1 MGRAQLWPSDG
12 RWAQDMGGMGSPNT
26 AREKEDLRKA
36 RRTFLDGSS
45 ALRRL
50 LGAWLVSLGM
60 ALTVLFSSHP
70 AEAQALTRES
80 EVLYVGD
87 RAVVTLRGSVGG
99 YTARERVT
107 SANER
112 LERALTKS
120 TPPKVTL
127 DDVELGTRVL
137 VDGEPVFLVTRG
149 DVDVQIGETPHFL
162 AEESAKR
169 LERAIAEVRRQ
180 RSQPFMLQALLTAGA
195 GTLVYAIL
203 LWVLSRLATRLTRR
217 LSLAAASRADR
228 LQARGV
234 SILDTGRILRFIRW
248 VFVALTW
255 VMGAGATIIWLA
267 FVLSQFP
274 YTRAWGEGLGANLR
288 RLAWE
293 VAVSIG
299 RAVPELLVVIF
310 IAVAARTA
318 IAISS
323 WFFDRVEERR
333 LLVAWMDPELVRP
346 TRRVFGF
353 LVWVFA
359 LAMAYPYLPGSD
371 TEAFKGLSVLVGLMA
386 SLGSSS
392 VINQAASGLTL
403 MYARTIKV
411 GDFIRIDDAEGTVV
425 EIGVVAT
432 RIRTGLGEMLV
443 LPNAK
448 ILSSMMKNYSQ
459 PVHGDG
465 CVLDVEVSVG
475 YTTPWR
481 MAQTLL
487 LQAADDV
494 PGLSPTPPPFVRQVA
509 LNDYN
514 ATYRLVART
523 PEEDPIVRARILS
536 DLRGAVRDIFERN
549 GVDII
554 SSQYLAIAQREAVPR
569 AVSPESL
576 RS

>member
-1 MGRAQLWPSDG
+1 
-12 RWAQDMGGMGSPNT
+12 MGSLDT
-26 AREKEDLRKA
+26 APEKEDLVTV
-36 RRTFLDGSS
+36 RRTSRDGLS
-45 ALRRL
+45 AAPRL
-50 LGAWLVSLGM
+50 LGAWLSALGI
-60 ALTVLFSSHP
+60 ALAVVFSCVP
-70 AEAQALTRES
+70 ARAEAPPRES
-80 EVLYVGD
+80 EVLYIAD

-99 YTARERVT
+99 YSARERVT
-107 SANER
+107 SARER
-112 LERALTKS
+112 VDRALRKS
-120 TPPKVTL
+120 SPPKVTL
-127 DDVELGTRVL
+127 EDVELGTRVL
-137 VDGEPVFLVTRG
+137 VDAEPVFLVTRG
-149 DVDVQIGETPHFL
+149 DVDIQIGETPHFL

-180 RSQPFMLQALLTAGA
+180 RSQPFMLRALLTAAA
-195 GTLVYAIL
+195 GTLVYALL
-203 LWVLSRLATRLTRR
+203 LWVLSHLAGRLTRR

-248 VFVALTW
+248 VFVLLTW
-255 VMGAGATIIWLA
+255 VMGAAATIVWLA

-288 RLAWE
+288 SLSWD
-293 VAVSIG
+293 VALSIA
-299 RAVPELLVVIF
+299 RAVPELLVVVF
-310 IAVAARTA
+310 VAVAARTT

-411 GDFIRIDDAEGTVV
+411 GDFIRIDEAEGTVV

-448 ILSSMMKNYSQ
+448 ILGSMTKNYSQ
-459 PVHGDG
+459 PVVGDG

-475 YTTPWR
+475 YSTPWR
-481 MAQTLL
+481 VAQTLL
-487 LQAADDV
+487 LEAADETR
-494 PGLSPTPPPFVRQVA
+494 GLSPTPPPFVRQIA

-536 DLRGAVRDIFERN
+536 DLRGAVRDVFERN

-554 SSQYLAIAQREAVPR
+554 SPQYHTIAQRAPTPLGAKSDV
-569 AVSPESL
+569 AST
-576 RS
+576 